1 LITITEA
8 RAAVSYVFSVN
19 GREPMARFLTTA
31 LLALVLV
38 STFTVGVSTLT
49 GFKIS
54 SLVLHNERDVLQ
66 MTPTDF

>member
-1 LITITEA
+1 MT
-8 RAAVSYVFSVN
+8 
-19 GREPMARFLTTA
+19 RFLTTA

-38 STFTVGVSTLT
+38 STFTVGVTKLT

-54 SLVLHNERDVLQ
+54 SLILNNERDVLQ